1 MESSKEN
8 MHFKSGLKGLI
19 HIKLLC
25 ASIVALWIRRDW
37 QMWPFINFPIIYF
50 YNFILYFYNNNKLSC

>member
-19 HIKLLC
+19 HIKLLH
-25 ASIVALWIRRDW
+25 ASIVALWIKRDW
-37 QMWPFINFPIIYF
+37 QMWPFIYFPIIYF